1 MLYGSEL
8 RSMDQAVTSLL
19 VLITPP
25 SLRRLM
31 LCVMPQHGD
40 AEVENRPT
48 QRHVLRKFMFL
59 QGHVTAL
66 DMFLGN
72 VFSVYSKESGA
83 TEA

>member
-25 SLRRLM
+25 SLRRLT
-31 LCVMPQHGD
+31 LCVMPQHSD

-59 QGHVTAL
+59 QGHVIAL